1 MKNMATN
8 ENGTNIE
15 PGFLFSDYEFI
26 LENKDKF
33 GSKIFRLAQLKKD
46 GYPVPS
52 FLGIDKDK
60 IDTFL
65 SSKNKD
71 LSLSIESEIKEKVGT
86 TRYAVRSSSFV
97 EDSEKYSN
105 AGRFLTRLDLSINE
119 VHDAILEIVL
129 DAKQKTNDDFS
140 VIIQEYISPDY
151 AGVVFTRNPFN
162 GTELVV
168 EWRDGNGVE
177 VVGGGS
183 TNRKVFP
190 LNQIHRAD
198 LFPGCLELIQKAKD
212 IEKRFNFPQDIEWAI
227 QNDKLYILQSRP
239 ITSITPE
246 DYENLIFLD
255 GVLPKSNY
263 FYDKSSLEE
272 SFSKPLPLVEEILRH
287 LHGKDGA
294 IARAYKSLKVSYQD
308 RDIFVKFKNE
318 IYIDKEQELKQ
329 FFPTYSYFGKK
340 ELIPHFKNFGGF
352 FTTISNMYIFQNLPT
367 NQNIYL
373 AEIFKQHKSKI
384 TELWKSDNTFESLL
398 DFTNTVYT
406 DVFKTNIIAEKI
418 HKDLNFIIKKYPY
431 KEIDLINTKLDGI
444 EEYSFDTDLLA
455 DTGDSLLGNS
465 LNISDES
472 VFINKNIKSLEE
484 DVNINLWWKSLPP
497 TKKSFLKNKI
507 EKLRQYEILREE
519 GRWLTV
525 MCVTLLR
532 NNLKQKIQF
541 LNLEDPSL
549 MYFLTFGEIKDNSL
563 DPIVLNAVLNDRKK
577 SFYKDNTF
585 NFPSVLA
592 SIPTPLKDDF
602 YGVSKGI
609 AEGMVF
615 SPGGNFKK
623 GGILFVEKLD
633 PSLVQYFNKISGIIS
648 LKGGVLSHLAIV
660 AREYNIPVVVNPEAL
675 SYLKIG
681 MKVRID
687 GSVGSVFVIKDNI
700 DTINI

>member
-1 MKNMATN
+1 MATN
-8 ENGTNIE
+8 QNGINIE

-26 LENKDKF
+26 LENKAKF
-33 GSKIFRLAQLKKD
+33 GSKIFRLAELKKD

-52 FLGIDKDK
+52 FLGIDKDNIK
-60 IDTFL
+60 IFFN
-65 SSKNKD
+65 SKNKD
-71 LSLSIESEIKEKVGT
+71 ISLSIESEIKEKIGN

-105 AGRFLTRLDLSINE
+105 AGRFLTKLDLFIDQ
-119 VHDAILEIVL
+119 VYQAILEVIL
-129 DAKQKTNDDFS
+129 DARGKTDKNFS
-140 VIIQEYISPDY
+140 VIIQEYISPDN

-168 EWRDGNGVE
+168 EWKEGNGLE

-190 LNQIHRAD
+190 FNQIHELD
-198 LFPGCLELIQKAKD
+198 LFPGFLELIKKAKD

-227 QNDKLYILQSRP
+227 LNGKLYILQARP

-246 DYENLIFLD
+246 DYEGLIFLD
-255 GVLPKSNY
+255 GILPGVDY

-272 SFSKPLPLVEEILRH
+272 SFSKPLPLAEEILRY
-287 LHGKDGA
+287 LHNGA
-294 IARAYKSLKVSYQD
+294 ISQAYKSLKISYQE

-329 FFPTYSYFGKK
+329 FFPTHSYFGRK
-340 ELIPHFKNFGGF
+340 ELIPHFTSIRGLL
-352 FTTISNMYIFQNLPT
+352 TTISNMYIFQTLPV

-373 AEIFKQHKSKI
+373 AGIFNKYKSKVV
-384 TELWKSDNTFESLL
+384 ELCKSSETFESLL
-398 DFTNTVYT
+398 DFTNTVYA
-406 DVFKTNIIAEKI
+406 DVFKTNILAEKI
-418 HKDLNFIIKKYPY
+418 HKDLGFILKEYPY
-431 KEIDLINTKLDGI
+431 KAIDLINTKLSGV
-444 EEYSFDTDLLA
+444 EEYSFDADLLSGM
-455 DTGDSLLGNS
+455 GDELLGNS

-472 VFINKNIKSLEE
+472 VFVNKDIKSLKE
-484 DVNINLWWKSLPP
+484 DEDINLWWESLAPV
-497 TKKSFLKNKI
+497 KRSFLKNKI

-525 MCVTLLR
+525 MCMTLLR

-541 LNLEDPSL
+541 LNLQDSSL
-549 MYFLTFGEIKDNSL
+549 IYFLTFREIKDSSFNAV
-563 DPIVLNAVLNDRKK
+563 VLNNRKK
-577 SFYKDNTF
+577 IFEQDNTF
-585 NFPSVLA
+585 NFPSVLS
-592 SIPTPLKDDF
+592 SISSPMKEEF

-609 AEGMVF
+609 AEGVVF
-615 SPGGNFKK
+615 YPGEGLQK

-633 PSLVQYFNKISGIIS
+633 PSLVQYFPVISGIVS
-648 LKGGVLSHLAIV
+648 LKGSVLSHLAIV
-660 AREYNIPVVVNPEAL
+660 AREYNIPVVVNPEV
-675 SYLKIG
+675 LKYVKPG

-687 GSVGSVFVIKDNI
+687 GGVGSVLVIKENL